1 MKAQSPPVGL
11 SVRITVFIAGAAVMA
26 LELLGSRLLFPVFGS
41 DIFVWGS
48 LIGVVLSGLSAGYF
62 LGGKMADVRPDVN
75 SFSLIVFAAGIYALA
90 MPLISPPV
98 FDAVVSWNLGARYGP
113 LAATTVIL
121 GPPSLL
127 LGMVSPYAIR
137 LLARTFAD
145 LGSVSGNLYS
155 LSTLGSIM
163 GVFLTV
169 FVLIPEFGVN
179 RIIFGVG
186 LVLLAVSV
194 IGLNVKIKAIVL
206 LVLIVSPFI
215 APYLTR
221 RATVAAY
228 TFALSSIIYETDTPY
243 HHIVVADGF
252 DPIHGGDKIRT
263 LLLDDNFHSAMDLDE
278 PDRNV
283 YVYTEYFHI
292 GALWNDDVKDVLFI
306 GGGGFTGPKQF
317 LQNYP
322 DVLVDVVEI
331 DEEVI
336 RVARTY
342 FAVPDDPRLRI
353 FNDDGRVYLRKS
365 DKAYDLVVLDAYSK
379 TFVPFHLMTKEF
391 FEEMGR
397 DLSPNGVVISNLIT
411 YSVGSGSG
419 LLKAEV
425 QTLQTVFP
433 QVYVFPTRGAQDSQA
448 QNIILVATMNDQ
460 RLTQEDLLSRVSTI
474 LTPIP
479 SLRDHVGKY
488 AEVDVS
494 GAPVLTD
501 DYAPVETLLN
511 PITGQSLTRNDD
523 ERAALSTES
532 FRLILVAL
540 TIVIGTLAF
549 AVYRRRRRTLSSQ

>member
-1 MKAQSPPVGL
+1 MKARPPPVGL
-11 SVRITVFIAGAAVMA
+11 SVKITVFLAGAAVMA

-62 LGGKMADVRPDVN
+62 LGGKMADLRPDVN
-75 SFSLIVFAAGIYALA
+75 SFSLTVFAAGMYTLA

-98 FDAVVSWNLGARYGP
+98 FDTVVSWNLGGRFGP
-113 LAATTVIL
+113 LAATLAIL
-121 GPPSLL
+121 GPPSVL

-145 LGSVSGNLYS
+145 LGTVSGNLYS
-155 LSTLGSIM
+155 LSTLGSII

-179 RIIFGVG
+179 QIIFGVG
-186 LVLLAVSV
+186 LVLLAASL

-206 LVLIVSPFI
+206 LILIVSPFI

-221 RATVAAY
+221 RVTVAAY
-228 TFALSSIIYETDTPY
+228 TFALSSVVYEADTPY

-252 DPIHGGDKIRT
+252 DPIHGGDNIRT

-292 GALWNDDVKDVLFI
+292 GALWNDDIRDVLFI

-322 DVLVDVVEI
+322 NALVDVVEI
-331 DEEVI
+331 DQEVI
-336 RVARTY
+336 LVARTY
-342 FAVPDDPRLRI
+342 FAVPDDPRLQV
-353 FNDDGRVYLRKS
+353 FNDDGRIYLKKS
-365 DKAYDLVVLDAYSK
+365 DKVYDLVVLDAYSK
-379 TFVPFHLMTKEF
+379 TFVPFHLMTREF
-391 FEEMGR
+391 FEEIR
-397 DLSPNGVVISNLIT
+397 ADLSPNGVVISNLIT

-419 LLKAEV
+419 LLEAEV
-425 QTLQTVFP
+425 RTLQAVFP
-433 QVYVFPTRGAQDSQA
+433 QVYVFPTRGLEDSQA
-448 QNIILVATMNDQ
+448 QNIMLVATMNDQ
-460 RLTQEDLLSRVSTI
+460 RLTKDDLLSRVGTVT
-474 LTPIP
+474 TPIAN
-479 SLRDHVGKY
+479 LQDHVDKY
-488 AEVDVS
+488 ASVDVS
-494 GAPVLTD
+494 RASVLTD

-511 PITGQSLTRNDD
+511 PITGQPLTRNDD
-523 ERAALSTES
+523 ELAALSTES
-532 FRLILVAL
+532 IRLVLIAFIIAFGAIAL
-540 TIVIGTLAF
+540 
-549 AVYRRRRRTLSSQ
+549 AVYRRRRQKPFSQ